1 MSYEFFIAR
10 RYLKAKR
17 KTGFISLITYFSIIG
32 VTIGVAALIIVLSV
46 MNGFEKE
53 VRSRIIGFDA
63 HIRIRTFHD
72 QGISDWQDVL
82 KKVSSLDHVVGASPY
97 ILGKALIKS
106 GKNVD
111 GLFIKGTDE
120 DRIKTVSDLGKNMVY
135 GTLNLRMVPGPEG
148 AKPLPGI
155 VLGRSLSDRLEA
167 LVIGDKITVI
177 SPSMT
182 TSVFSPPSVKQF
194 RLAGIFESGMF
205 EYDDSYGYI
214 SIKSAQ
220 QLFQLGNKVSGIEIK
235 LDDMYQAS
243 HVAKKIDQMLGY
255 PFYTLTWFDMHKTLF
270 SWMQI
275 EKWAMFIV
283 LSLIIMVAAFNII
296 SSLIMLV
303 MEKTREIG
311 ILKSMGA
318 TSQSIMRIFVYEGL
332 VVGVIGTILG
342 SAIGYGLCWAQ
353 ETYRF
358 FSLPP
363 DVYFINKL
371 PIYMKPTDFIMIG
384 AAAILLSFLATLYPS
399 KRASKLDPVQAI
411 RYE

>member
-17 KTGFISLITYFSIIG
+17 KTGFISLITYFSIAG

-46 MNGFEKE
+46 MNGFERE

-63 HIRIRTFHD
+63 HIRVRTFHD
-72 QGISDWQDVL
+72 QGIRDWQTVL
-82 KKVSSLDHVVGASPY
+82 AKVAKVNHVVGASPY

-106 GKNVD
+106 GKNVE
-111 GLFIKGTDE
+111 GLFIKGTDQE
-120 DRIKTVSDLGKNMVY
+120 RIQKVSDLGKNLVY
-135 GTLNLRMVPGPEG
+135 GSLNLGLVPGPEG
-148 AKPLPGI
+148 KKPYPGI
-155 VLGRSLSDRLEA
+155 VLGRSLADRLEA
-167 LVIGDKITVI
+167 LVVGDKVALI
-177 SPSMT
+177 SPSLMT
-182 TSVFSPPSVKQF
+182 NVFSTPSVKLF
-194 RLAGIFESGMF
+194 RLSGIFESGMY

-214 SIKSAQ
+214 SIKAAQ
-220 QLFQLGNKVSGIEIK
+220 QLFQMGDRISGIEIK
-235 LDDMYQAS
+235 LDNLNHARA
-243 HVAKKIDQMLGY
+243 VAKRIDDMLGY

-275 EKWAMFIV
+275 EKWAMFVV

-303 MEKTREIG
+303 MEKTKEIG

-318 TSQSIMRIFVYEGL
+318 TSSGIMRIFVFEGL
-332 VVGVIGTILG
+332 VVGIVGTVLG
-342 SAIGYGLCWAQ
+342 SIIGYALCWAQ
-353 ETYRF
+353 QTYRF

-363 DVYFINKL
+363 DIYFINTL
-371 PIYMKPTDFIMIG
+371 PIYMKTTDFLMIG
-384 AAAILLSFLATLYPS
+384 SAAIVLSFLATLYPS
-399 KRASKLDPVQAI
+399 RKASRLDPVQAI

>member
-17 KTGFISLITYFSIIG
+17 KTGFISLITYFSIGG

-63 HIRIRTFHD
+63 HIRVRTFHN
-72 QGISDWQDVL
+72 QGIQDWQEILNKVL
-82 KKVSSLDHVVGASPY
+82 KLKHVTGASPY

-106 GKNVD
+106 GKNVE
-111 GLFIKGTDE
+111 GLFLKGTDE
-120 DRIKTVSDLGKNMVY
+120 KRIQTVSDLGKNIIY
-135 GTLNLRMVPGPEG
+135 GTLNLGMVQGPEDT
-148 AKPLPGI
+148 KPLPGI
-155 VLGRSLSDRLEA
+155 VLGRSIDDRLEA
-167 LVIGDKITVI
+167 LVVGDKITAI

-205 EYDDSYGYI
+205 EYDDSYGYV

-220 QLFQLGNKVSGIEIK
+220 QLFQMKNRVSGIEIK
-235 LDDMYQAS
+235 LDDMYQANN
-243 HVAKKIDQMLGY
+243 VAKKIDKMLGY
-255 PFYTLTWFDMHKTLF
+255 PYYTLTWFDMHKTLF
-270 SWMQI
+270 SWMEI

-296 SSLIMLV
+296 SSLIMIV

-318 TSQSIMRIFVYEGL
+318 TSSSIMRIFIYEGL
-332 VVGVIGTILG
+332 VVGIIGTILG
-342 SAIGYGLCWAQ
+342 SIIGYVLCWSQ
-353 ETYRF
+353 QTYRF
-358 FSLPP
+358 FSLPA
-363 DVYFINKL
+363 DIYFINTL
-371 PIYMKPTDFIMIG
+371 PIYMKTTDFMMIG
-384 AAAILLSFLATLYPS
+384 AAAILLSFFATLYPS
-399 KRASKLDPVQAI
+399 KKASKLDPVQAI